1 MPLRLFPAKIYF
13 TEKAI
18 CNIPLLLAFYS
29 LRAKRLKNQS
39 NIDLTSDISCV
50 ISYLIVSLSYT
61 PSPQHLD
68 NRRNHF
74 LSHSKMGKMG
84 F

>member
-1 MPLRLFPAKIYF
+1 MPLRFFPAKIYF

-18 CNIPLLLAFYS
+18 CHIPLLLAFHS
-29 LRAKRLKNQS
+29 LKAKRFKKQS

-50 ISYLIVSLSYT
+50 VSYLIVSLSYT
-61 PSPQHLD
+61 PSPQHPD

-74 LSHSKMGKMG
+74 FSHNKMGKKG